1 MVSSFTKRAAICV
14 ALFVLASS
22 LPVTAVFQFVPAAQ
36 AKMRQDKLTIEPAGG
51 GAGHTFDIQVATTD
65 QEKALGLMF
74 RTKLGD
80 AEGMLFS
87 LPCTANTL
95 DVDAQHLHIA
105 RYAVHSA
112 GRNDRPHRGARRAAV
127 GPRHRVGFCG
137 VGGARNCGRLRLRGS
152 GSSLGTR
159 CAIRYLPEPRCTET
173 RRAPIR
179 MSPRLDLG
187 LRKRHMRARVG
198 A

>member
-51 GAGHTFDIQVATTD
+51 GAGHTFDIQIATTD

-74 RTKLGD
+74 RTRLGD

-87 LPCTANTL
+87 YPAPRSLSMWMRNTYISL
-95 DVDAQHLHIA
+95 DMLFIRPDGTIA
-105 RYAVHSA
+105 RIEERAEPLSDRVIELGSAVSA
-112 GRNDRPHRGARRAAV
+112 VLEIAGG
-127 GPRHRVGFCG
+127 G
-137 VGGARNCGRLRLRGS
+137 VRGS
-152 GSSLGTR
+152 GSSLGTG

-173 RRAPIR
+173 HRTPIR